1 MLYYTIP
8 YHTITY
14 LVARANIQL
23 AATEKE
29 GESERDI
36 KRYTED
42 NKLTRSNGIDKENKS
57 DNSLSLSFSRCA
69 AFVSRHSLYRVG
81 KQLEKTQ
88 NDFYLIFTPV
98 FRANKFRIL
107 CLI

>member
-29 GESERDI
+29 KESERDR

-57 DNSLSLSFSRCA
+57 DNSLSLSLSPA
-69 AFVSRHSLYRVG
+69 ALPLSVG
-81 KQLEKTQ
+81 IRFIESGNSWKKHKM
-88 NDFYLIFTPV
+88 IF
-98 FRANKFRIL
+98 I
-107 CLI
+107 